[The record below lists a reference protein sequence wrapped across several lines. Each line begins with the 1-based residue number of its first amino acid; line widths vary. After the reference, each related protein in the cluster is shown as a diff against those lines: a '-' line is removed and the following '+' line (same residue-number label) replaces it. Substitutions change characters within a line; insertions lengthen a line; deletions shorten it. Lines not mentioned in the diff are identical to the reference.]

1 MSTNGTSK
9 ARTAKSSTAKNSTAK
24 NSTAKNSTAKNSTA
38 KSSTS
43 KSSTSKSSSAPK
55 RVVIIGAGMIG
66 LATAWHLRKRGVEV
80 TVVDRKGV
88 AAGSSWGNAGWLTPA
103 LTLPLGEPSVLLNAP
118 KTMLSSKSPL
128 YIPLRLDP
136 KLIRFLTG
144 FAWHSL
150 PRQWRKSMEIFAKVN
165 PLGMPAFDELTDG
178 GVKAP
183 VKEAK
188 PFLAGFLSEKDRKV
202 LLHEFEVVE
211 KSGDTVRFDL
221 ATGDELRA
229 IEPTLSDAVTSGVLL
244 HGQYFINPPK
254 YLDSL
259 GESVVG
265 LGAELRTE
273 FDVTEI
279 DDSGKSVKVTS
290 AAGEVLEADAVVIAT
305 GAWMDQLARRF
316 GVKAIVQAGRGYSFS
331 VVPKTIPSHPIY
343 FPTQRLACTP
353 LGDRLRIGGMMEF
366 RSVDA
371 PPDKRRIRTLV
382 DAARPVFQ
390 GVDWEA
396 RKEEWVGGRP
406 VTADGHALIGQTKS
420 PRVLVGGGHGM
431 WGIALGPLT
440 GKLLAGAVVG
450 EPDPLLKNFD
460 PLR

>member
-1 MSTNGTSK
+1 MSS
-9 ARTAKSSTAKNSTAK
+9 SSTKTDV
-24 NSTAKNSTAKNSTA
+24 
-38 KSSTS
+38 KS
-43 KSSTSKSSSAPK
+43 
-55 RVVIIGAGMIG
+55 VIVIGAGMIG
-66 LATAWHLRKRGVEV
+66 LATAWHLRKSGVEV
-80 TVVDRKGV
+80 TVVDKKGV

-103 LTLPLGEPSVLLNAP
+103 LTLPLGEPSVLLSAP

-128 YIPLRLDP
+128 YIPLRFDL

-165 PLGMPAFDELTDG
+165 PLGMPEFHELTDG

-211 KSGDTVRFDL
+211 ASGDKVSFDL
-221 ATGDELRA
+221 VTGDELRQ
-229 IEPTLSDAVTSGVLL
+229 IEPTLSDAVSCGVLL

-254 YLDSL
+254 YMESL
-259 GESVVG
+259 GDAVAK
-265 LGAELRTE
+265 LGATLKSG
-273 FDVTEI
+273 FDAAAI
-279 DDSGKSVKVTS
+279 DDTAKGVIVKATNGD
-290 AAGEVLEADAVVIAT
+290 ALEADAVVIAT
-305 GAWMDQLARRF
+305 GAWLGELARKF

-331 VVPKTIPSHPIY
+331 VVPEVVPSHPIY
-343 FPTQRLACTP
+343 FPAQRLACTP

-371 PPDKRRIRTLV
+371 APDKRRFRTLV
-382 DAARPVFQ
+382 EAGKPVFK
-390 GVDWEA
+390 GVDWDA

-406 VTADGHALIGQTKS
+406 VTADGHALIGATKN
-420 PRVLVGGGHGM
+420 PRVFVGGGHGM

-440 GKLLAGAVVG
+440 GKLLAGAIVG
-450 EPDPLLKNFD
+450 EPDPVLKHFD